1 METEFTRRERQVKI
15 LVSGLGYIGLPT
27 AVMFAK
33 NGCEV
38 VGLDINEGVV
48 NKLNKGILHLEEP
61 GLASELKSVVKEKKF
76 RATLHSEKADVF
88 IISVP
93 TPNIENALKSCDLS
107 YVKAAVNT
115 VSKNFEKG
123 NVVIIESTIP
133 PRTMSDII
141 LPLVE
146 EKGLVVGKDIYLA
159 HCPERVLPGQILH
172 ELVYNNRI
180 VGGITPECTKK
191 ASEVYATFV
200 KGELLKTDSSSAE
213 LSKLM
218 ENTYRDVN
226 IALSNELVKVCNQL
240 DINALE
246 VIRLANKHPRVNL
259 HQPGPGVGGHCLAVD
274 PYFISATIPSV
285 TPLIQEARKINS
297 TMPYYIT
304 NIVTRLVKNQKIKR
318 MTVFGATYKGNIDD
332 VRESPALEIYEYLE
346 KNLGIQ
352 VSLHDP
358 HVHQEYSLDLYDALE
373 KSEFLLILVDHDEFK
388 NIPEEVLNRMDR
400 KLVFDTKNI
409 MQNTNQVE
417 FYNMG
422 TIQKILS

>member
-1 METEFTRRERQVKI
+1 METEFTRREHQVKI

-304 NIVTRLVKNQKIKR
+304 NIVTRLVKDQKIKR

-352 VSLHDP
+352 VSLYDP